1 MVGDVFC
8 GRCSVFFVDI
18 RSNSAQS
25 EKKGEGTGPKKKA
38 SIKRKCQ
45 PPGSEKKKKAE
56 LAWKTKMSNIT
67 PILLAAQLTKPG
79 KFSGVP
85 LVRKFLIQ
93 KKKLSWKDQK
103 TVTETNVVE
112 NGLLK
117 CSGLSFVYF
126 GVLYQQIGWSFVFST
141 QKSNLCQDLI
151 FAVDP

>member
-1 MVGDVFC
+1 MVGDFFC

-56 LAWKTKMSNIT
+56 LAWKTKISNIT
-67 PILLAAQLTKPG
+67 PILLAAQPTKPG
-79 KFSGVP
+79 KFSDVP

-93 KKKLSWKDQK
+93 KKKLS
-103 TVTETNVVE
+103 
-112 NGLLK
+112 
-117 CSGLSFVYF
+117 
-126 GVLYQQIGWSFVFST
+126 
-141 QKSNLCQDLI
+141 
-151 FAVDP
+151 